1 MGAPVCVCVRVC
13 FRVFGPEEARRDTY
27 GRVEGEGALALE
39 YPVSRTGHPD
49 GGHVGD
55 QQLSEVCS
63 HLRIPASGTT
73 VLPSHRSKR
82 LSVEKDAIFK
92 ALRCYIPAAGG
103 TWRWTNTKIKRRAWG
118 GGRASQC
125 YTLACEANT
134 PPCGLELFLLLF
146 FYPCLFSRVCYP
158 SSGRNALRPA
168 QDFTSTV
175 DFDDVSCTRLFYQ
188 QGPSH
193 LWGWFIKPPI
203 QPHHTLLSSW
213 SLEKHRCWIDFQ
225 F

>member
-1 MGAPVCVCVRVC
+1 MRSYQTPESPPLLPSLPAPPSHAMGATVCVCARVC

-39 YPVSRTGHPD
+39 YPVSRAGHPD

-92 ALRCYIPAAGG
+92 ALRRYIPAAGG
-103 TWRWTNTKIKRRAWG
+103 T
-118 GGRASQC
+118 
-125 YTLACEANT
+125 
-134 PPCGLELFLLLF
+134 
-146 FYPCLFSRVCYP
+146 
-158 SSGRNALRPA
+158 
-168 QDFTSTV
+168 
-175 DFDDVSCTRLFYQ
+175 
-188 QGPSH
+188 
-193 LWGWFIKPPI
+193 
-203 QPHHTLLSSW
+203 
-213 SLEKHRCWIDFQ
+213 
-225 F
+225 